1 MLEKLLLSVAITFVI
16 NTFFVQLGWSST
28 NQKSLELHQ
37 QAMKLMSHL

>member
-1 MLEKLLLSVAITFVI
+1 MLERLLLSVAITFVI

-37 QAMKLMSHL
+37 QATLKAN